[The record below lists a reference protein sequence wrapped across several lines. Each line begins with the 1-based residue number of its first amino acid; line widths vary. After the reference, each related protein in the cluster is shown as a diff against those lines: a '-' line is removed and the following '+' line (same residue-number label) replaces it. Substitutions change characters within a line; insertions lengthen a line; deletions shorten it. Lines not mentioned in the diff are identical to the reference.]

1 MYIYVKP
8 GYSTHIIDPY
18 VYEVPNRDEENNFA
32 VAWVDINKLDTVAAV
47 EGVRLIREVIPPVVN
62 IGSVTTQGDTVLNT
76 ANVRSL
82 YGYSGTGMKI
92 GVISDGVD
100 HLSES
105 VATGDLPSN
114 VRVLSNTI
122 GGDEGTAMLEIIHDM
137 VPNATLYFHDSGSNT
152 AAFDAGVDDLI
163 SNGCTVICDD
173 IAWLQEPFF
182 EDGTVASHV
191 ESVLSK
197 YPIVYIIQQQAMK
210 RRITTREL
218 SIIRGTVRVGIVSM
232 ISVVG
237 PTPITKVC
245 MLTFP

>member
-1 MYIYVKP
+1 M
-8 GYSTHIIDPY
+8 
-18 VYEVPNRDEENNFA
+18 
-32 VAWVDINKLDTVAAV
+32 
-47 EGVRLIREVIPPVVN
+47 
-62 IGSVTTQGDTVLNT
+62 TTQGDTVLNT

-82 YGYSGTGMKI
+82 YGYSGSGMKI

-197 YPIVYIIQQQAMK
+197 YPIVYISAAGNEAQDHYQG
-210 RRITTREL
+210 TFYN
-218 SIIRGTVRVGIVSM
+218 SGTVRVGIVSM